1 MLSITELGLLVPV
14 STPGYIYISS
24 GFWTQA
30 CKSSTLLTD
39 QSPHLKQA
47 CFRGLCSSSVLD
59 KTISWH
65 YSVQVISGGGG
76 GESFATPPETQLLE
90 ESGNK
95 KWNETQETEAR
106 DKRLWF
112 HSLTSSLRLIHS
124 FSLEESFL
132 LRAFICKTK
141 DRIKM
146 SPCTQMTD
154 LPFSRPFVETQ
165 L

>member
-1 MLSITELGLLVPV
+1 MLSVTGLGLLVPT
-14 STPGYIYISS
+14 STPDYIYICS

-30 CKSSTLLTD
+30 RKSNTLLTN

-47 CFRGLCSSSVLD
+47 CFRRP
-59 KTISWH
+59 
-65 YSVQVISGGGG
+65 YSLINLLSDTAQCRWFRGK
-76 GESFATPPETQLLE
+76 ESFATPLETQLLE

-95 KWNETQETEAR
+95 KWNETQETETR

-112 HSLTSSLRLIHS
+112 GSLTSSLRLIHS

-154 LPFSRPFVETQ
+154 LPFPRPFVEAQ